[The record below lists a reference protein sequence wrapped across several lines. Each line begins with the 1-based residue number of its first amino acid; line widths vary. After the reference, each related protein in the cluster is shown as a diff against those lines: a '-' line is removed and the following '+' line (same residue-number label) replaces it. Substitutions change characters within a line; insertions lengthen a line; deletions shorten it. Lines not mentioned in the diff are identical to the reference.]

1 MEALLASAL
10 SRHSTG
16 YLDQRRAPSLG
27 LPPPEK
33 GLWGRLEMGQSQPK
47 AGDRPEM
54 ELNTN
59 LGLFNSSPATHGL
72 SKPLDC
78 GAGALATSSLHL
90 KAHT

>member
-1 MEALLASAL
+1 
-10 SRHSTG
+10 
-16 YLDQRRAPSLG
+16 
-27 LPPPEK
+27 
-33 GLWGRLEMGQSQPK
+33 MGQSQPK

-54 ELNTN
+54 ELDTN

-90 KAHT
+90 KAHA